1 MDSNDLPNRSRR
13 LFFAKSGAT
22 TALAAVAPLA
32 GCAVAPAAPGAPA
45 RTTRL
50 SFLTREEALAVEA
63 IVDTFVPKD
72 EVGPGAV
79 ELGVV
84 GFIDRRLAGS
94 YGVHATLF
102 MAGPFA
108 AGTPQQGE
116 QSSLLPRDTWR
127 LGLAALQAHCLRH
140 LGNRR
145 FEALSAAER
154 DAVLHQVRDG
164 KITFASLPARAF
176 LSQAFNDTMEG
187 YFSDPIHGGNA
198 GMGSWKM
205 VGFPGPFRNY
215 ADDIERYRDRKFVD
229 APRGIADLT

>member
-32 GCAVAPAAPGAPA
+32 GCAVAPAGPGASAKAPRHA
-45 RTTRL
+45 
-50 SFLTREEALAVEA
+50 FLTREEALAVEA

-72 EVGPGAV
+72 DVGPGAV

-108 AGTPQQGE
+108 SGTPQQGE
-116 QSSLLPRDTWR
+116 QSSLVPRDTWR
-127 LGLAALQAHCLRH
+127 LGLADLQAHCLRN

-164 KITFASLPARAF
+164 KIAFPSIPARAF
-176 LSQAFNDTMEG
+176 LSQAFNDTMDG

-215 ADDIERYRDRKFVD
+215 SEDIERYRDRKFAD